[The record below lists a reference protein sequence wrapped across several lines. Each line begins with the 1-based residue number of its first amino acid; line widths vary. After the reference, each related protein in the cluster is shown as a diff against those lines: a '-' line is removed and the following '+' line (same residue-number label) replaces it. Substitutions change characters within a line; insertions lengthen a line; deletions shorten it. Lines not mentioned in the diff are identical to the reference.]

1 MANRPGQSITITGEA
16 VKKALAEKR
25 SLKDL
30 KYGDTRIALLTDIPE
45 EIDVKVHQ
53 VMGPWE
59 CEPRYKY
66 GGKLSVKFVELEAVN
81 RYDLLAGDTVI
92 AEAYV
97 GDRPDD
103 LLYLDFPSAGV
114 TATRKSMDIV
124 GNQVDKPLVPSDALS
139 GISDPKLGEVAAV
152 LGWDARNTKQG
163 E

>member
-30 KYGDTRIALLTDIPE
+30 KYGDTKIALLTDIPE
-45 EIDVKVHQ
+45 EIDVKVRQ

-66 GGKLSVKFVELEAVN
+66 GGKLKVKFVESEGSNYYLLMSGDSVLEQA
-81 RYDLLAGDTVI
+81 I
-92 AEAYV
+92 V

-103 LLYLDFPSAGV
+103 LLYLDFPSERV
-114 TATRKSMDIV
+114 TATRRPMAIL
-124 GNQVDKPLVPSDALS
+124 GTQEDKPLVPSNALS
-139 GISDPKLGEVAAV
+139 DIPDPQLGEVASV
-152 LGWDARNTKQG
+152 LGWNAKADN
-163 E
+163 